1 MNDSFHEPSGHHK
14 PESLGNMSSSSV
26 GAAGNLDKPSKME
39 ARKSAVVSSLKD
51 SSQKAQQQQQQQPAA
66 SDSINVTARA
76 RRRREDAV
84 RRLVA
89 DVQARPDR
97 KLATTVAANGGSQ
110 SETGSGAPSPFDP
123 TDNSTKESQDWIIA
137 STVAVALERGL
148 DRDLHHELV
157 QEAKE
162 NAGRIGQVC
171 HDHSDVFLAS
181 VGKVV
186 ALGGPSGD
194 LASKLAASQEELETK
209 TAGPMQ
215 EAAMLWEEAT
225 ESHARAR
232 ALQIMVQEFEKVS
245 VYLEKA
251 RKQAA
256 LGRPRGALEAVD
268 DARNVL
274 TAPVSSLYVN
284 GGAQMERAAK
294 IVKEAAKKKAEL
306 ESSEE
311 GGANGGSHHNRSIG
325 GGDDGAANGGV
336 NGTTKGMI
344 TLEETPF
351 GRRASLMLP
360 KIENE
365 VLMGARRG
373 LNRWFLSL
381 RSGGDGAKAGRAVL
395 RRSAHSMAVGPGNLG
410 LGGHMPPSYLWR
422 AKVCDNLISRMNQN
436 GRVVRSVRNGYWF
449 ERDAPK
455 DAARLEACVPGMERR
470 SEGGFYKAIEWRDR
484 NDWNRSWIVEAIV
497 CVVIRQPRSSH
508 TVFCLLASRSLC
520 VRLWMVPLLGREHC
534 ASGRSQR
541 LCNGSRR
548 HGQGPVRQPSRWPRE
563 QPPRQGP
570 VPGIP
575 GQGQGSHRQRHLRP
589 HAVRWYQQE
598 QGRRRQEQVGG
609 PPDAADSL

>member
-1 MNDSFHEPSGHHK
+1 MNDSFSENIGRGSGHLDLTDK
-14 PESLGNMSSSSV
+14 SKVSLGIMSASSNAS
-26 GAAGNLDKPSKME
+26 GSHPITPTSKMG
-39 ARKSAVVSSLKD
+39 VVG
-51 SSQKAQQQQQQQPAA
+51 
-66 SDSINVTARA
+66 INVGVGGKQQSPSPPPQLNQEEQNTANVTTRA
-76 RRRREDAV
+76 RRRREDAI
-84 RRLVA
+84 RRLVS

-97 KLATTVAANGGSQ
+97 KLATTVAANSGGS
-110 SETGSGAPSPFDP
+110 GFDS
-123 TDNSTKESQDWIIA
+123 TTLHGHDNDGSTKESQDWIIA
-137 STVAVALERGL
+137 STVAIALERGL

-194 LASKLAASQEELETK
+194 LATKLVTAQEELELK

-215 EAAMLWEEAT
+215 ESAMLWEEAT

-232 ALQIMVQEFEKVS
+232 ALQIMVQECHKVS
-245 VYLEKA
+245 IYVDKA

-268 DARNVL
+268 DARTVL
-274 TAPVSSLYVN
+274 TAPVFSLYSN
-284 GGAQMERAAK
+284 NSGGAHMERASK
-294 IVKEAAKKKAEL
+294 IVKDAAKKKAAQEQSSL
-306 ESSEE
+306 EDHHHHHHNNNNNGVGGPDPSSNG
-311 GGANGGSHHNRSIG
+311 GGAAKS
-325 GGDDGAANGGV
+325 
-336 NGTTKGMI
+336 MI

-410 LGGHMPPSYLWR
+410 LGGHMPPAYLWR

-449 ERDAPK
+449 ERDALK
-455 DAARLEACVPGMERR
+455 EAQKLEATSAPGMERR
-470 SEGGFYKAIEWRDR
+470 AEGE
-484 NDWNRSWIVEAIV
+484 
-497 CVVIRQPRSSH
+497 
-508 TVFCLLASRSLC
+508 
-520 VRLWMVPLLGREHC
+520 
-534 ASGRSQR
+534 
-541 LCNGSRR
+541 
-548 HGQGPVRQPSRWPRE
+548 
-563 QPPRQGP
+563 
-570 VPGIP
+570 
-575 GQGQGSHRQRHLRP
+575 
-589 HAVRWYQQE
+589 
-598 QGRRRQEQVGG
+598 
-609 PPDAADSL
+609 

>member
-1 MNDSFHEPSGHHK
+1 MNDSFSDNNIGRGSGHRDLTDKSAGHISASSNPPITPK
-14 PESLGNMSSSSV
+14 SSSKLAV
-26 GAAGNLDKPSKME
+26 GVGGKP
-39 ARKSAVVSSLKD
+39 AQ
-51 SSQKAQQQQQQQPAA
+51 SQQSPQINQQQQEQQNT
-66 SDSINVTARA
+66 INVTTRA
-76 RRRREDAV
+76 RRRREDV
-84 RRLVA
+84 IRRLVS

-97 KLATTVAANGGSQ
+97 KLATTVAANSGGGGSGFD
-110 SETGSGAPSPFDP
+110 SNNNHNDGNDGSI
-123 TDNSTKESQDWIIA
+123 KESQDWIIA
-137 STVAVALERGL
+137 STVAIALERGL

-194 LASKLAASQEELETK
+194 LATKLVTAQEELEQQ

-215 EAAMLWEEAT
+215 ESAMLWEEAT

-232 ALQIMVQEFEKVS
+232 ALQIVVQECHKVS
-245 VYLEKA
+245 IYVDKA

-268 DARNVL
+268 DARTVL
-274 TAPVSSLYVN
+274 TAPVFSLYSN
-284 GGAQMERAAK
+284 NSGGAHMERASK
-294 IVKEAAKKKAEL
+294 IVKDAAKKKAAQEQSSSL
-306 ESSEE
+306 EDHHHNNNNNHGMNNSNNPADASS
-311 GGANGGSHHNRSIG
+311 NGGG
-325 GGDDGAANGGV
+325 GGGSGV
-336 NGTTKGMI
+336 KGMI

-395 RRSAHSMAVGPGNLG
+395 RRSAHSMAIGPGNLG
-410 LGGHMPPSYLWR
+410 LGGHMPPAYLWR

-455 DAARLEACVPGMERR
+455 EAQKLEATSAPGMERR
-470 SEGGFYKAIEWRDR
+470 AEGE
-484 NDWNRSWIVEAIV
+484 
-497 CVVIRQPRSSH
+497 
-508 TVFCLLASRSLC
+508 
-520 VRLWMVPLLGREHC
+520 
-534 ASGRSQR
+534 
-541 LCNGSRR
+541 
-548 HGQGPVRQPSRWPRE
+548 
-563 QPPRQGP
+563 
-570 VPGIP
+570 
-575 GQGQGSHRQRHLRP
+575 
-589 HAVRWYQQE
+589 
-598 QGRRRQEQVGG
+598 
-609 PPDAADSL
+609 

>member
-26 GAAGNLDKPSKME
+26 GAAGNLDKSSKME

-51 SSQKAQQQQQQQPAA
+51 SSQKPQQQQQQQQQAA

-97 KLATTVAANGGSQ
+97 KLATTVAANGGPQ

-484 NDWNRSWIVEAIV
+484 NNWNRSWIVEAIV

-508 TVFCLLASRSLC
+508 SVLSF
-520 VRLWMVPLLGREHC
+520 
-534 ASGRSQR
+534 
-541 LCNGSRR
+541 
-548 HGQGPVRQPSRWPRE
+548 
-563 QPPRQGP
+563 
-570 VPGIP
+570 GI
-575 GQGQGSHRQRHLRP
+575 S
-589 HAVRWYQQE
+589 
-598 QGRRRQEQVGG
+598 
-609 PPDAADSL
+609 

>member
-1 MNDSFHEPSGHHK
+1 MNEPLNDMSGHRDVTDK
-14 PESLGNMSSSSV
+14 SIGKRDVSISTNVSETTLSKV
-26 GAAGNLDKPSKME
+26 GAGQE
-39 ARKSAVVSSLKD
+39 
-51 SSQKAQQQQQQQPAA
+51 QQQQQQQTQPKDTV
-66 SDSINVTARA
+66 SVTARA
-76 RRRREDAV
+76 ARRRQEAV
-84 RRLVA
+84 RRLVS

-97 KLATTVAANGGSQ
+97 KLSTAAANGIGGQ
-110 SETGSGAPSPFDP
+110 AGLSGAGGGGGIDHA
-123 TDNSTKESQDWIIA
+123 TDDAGTKESQDWIIA
-137 STVAVALERGL
+137 STVAIALERGL

-157 QEAKE
+157 AEAKE
-162 NAGRIGQVC
+162 NSGRIGQVC

-194 LASKLAASQEELETK
+194 LASKLKAAQDELEQK

-215 EAAMLWEEAT
+215 ESAMLWEEAT

-232 ALQIMVQEFEKVS
+232 ALQIMVQEFQQVS
-245 VYLEKA
+245 IYLDKA

-268 DARNVL
+268 DARTVL
-274 TAPVSSLYVN
+274 TAPVSSLYS
-284 GGAQMERAAK
+284 GGGTHMERAAK
-294 IVKEAAKKKAEL
+294 IVKEAAKKKVEEEL
-306 ESSEE
+306 NSRTN
-311 GGANGGSHHNRSIG
+311 ANGGNGSHHNRVSVV
-325 GGDDGAANGGV
+325 GDGTDASANGG
-336 NGTTKGMI
+336 GGGSKSMI

-436 GRVVRSVRNGYWF
+436 GRVVRSVRQGYWF

-455 DAARLEACVPGMERR
+455 DAQRLETACAPGMERR
-470 SEGGFYKAIEWRDR
+470 AEGE
-484 NDWNRSWIVEAIV
+484 
-497 CVVIRQPRSSH
+497 
-508 TVFCLLASRSLC
+508 
-520 VRLWMVPLLGREHC
+520 
-534 ASGRSQR
+534 
-541 LCNGSRR
+541 
-548 HGQGPVRQPSRWPRE
+548 
-563 QPPRQGP
+563 
-570 VPGIP
+570 
-575 GQGQGSHRQRHLRP
+575 
-589 HAVRWYQQE
+589 
-598 QGRRRQEQVGG
+598 
-609 PPDAADSL
+609 

>member
-1 MNDSFHEPSGHHK
+1 MNDSFSDNIGRGSGHRDLTDNKSAGHRSASSNPPITPK
-14 PESLGNMSSSSV
+14 SSSKA
-26 GAAGNLDKPSKME
+26 AAGAGSKP
-39 ARKSAVVSSLKD
+39 AQ
-51 SSQKAQQQQQQQPAA
+51 SQQSPQIINQQQQELQNTA
-66 SDSINVTARA
+66 SVTTRA
-76 RRRREDAV
+76 HRRREDAI
-84 RRLVA
+84 RRLVS

-97 KLATTVAANGGSQ
+97 KLATTVAANSGGGGSGFD
-110 SETGSGAPSPFDP
+110 SNNNHNDSNDGSI
-123 TDNSTKESQDWIIA
+123 KESQDWIIA
-137 STVAVALERGL
+137 STVAIALERGL

-194 LASKLAASQEELETK
+194 LATKLVTAQEELEQQ

-215 EAAMLWEEAT
+215 ESAMLWEEAT

-232 ALQIMVQEFEKVS
+232 ALQIMVQECHKVS
-245 VYLEKA
+245 IYVDKA

-268 DARNVL
+268 DARTVL
-274 TAPVSSLYVN
+274 TAPVFSLYSN
-284 GGAQMERAAK
+284 NSGGAHMERASV
-294 IVKEAAKKKAEL
+294 IVKDAAKKKAAQEQSSSL
-306 ESSEE
+306 EDHHNNNNNNSHGMNNSNNPADASSNS
-311 GGANGGSHHNRSIG
+311 GGGGGGS
-325 GGDDGAANGGV
+325 GV
-336 NGTTKGMI
+336 KGMI

-395 RRSAHSMAVGPGNLG
+395 RRSAHSMAIGPGNLG
-410 LGGHMPPSYLWR
+410 LGGHMPPAYLWR

-455 DAARLEACVPGMERR
+455 EAQKLEATSAPGMERR
-470 SEGGFYKAIEWRDR
+470 AEGEFLIIALPLFLF
-484 NDWNRSWIVEAIV
+484 IV
-497 CVVIRQPRSSH
+497 
-508 TVFCLLASRSLC
+508 
-520 VRLWMVPLLGREHC
+520 M
-534 ASGRSQR
+534 
-541 LCNGSRR
+541 
-548 HGQGPVRQPSRWPRE
+548 
-563 QPPRQGP
+563 
-570 VPGIP
+570 
-575 GQGQGSHRQRHLRP
+575 
-589 HAVRWYQQE
+589 
-598 QGRRRQEQVGG
+598 
-609 PPDAADSL
+609 

>member
-1 MNDSFHEPSGHHK
+1 MNESLSDIGSGHRDLTDK
-14 PESLGNMSSSSV
+14 SKGSVGNMSANDGPSS
-26 GAAGNLDKPSKME
+26 PT
-39 ARKSAVVSSLKD
+39 RSS
-51 SSQKAQQQQQQQPAA
+51 KAQSQQTPNQSQQPSAAA
-66 SDSINVTARA
+66 SSNNNTVNVTARA
-76 RRRREDAV
+76 RRRREEAV
-84 RRLVA
+84 RRLVS

-97 KLATTVAANGGSQ
+97 KLSTTAANVGSQ
-110 SETGSGAPSPFDP
+110 AGLSATSGLEEDAG
-123 TDNSTKESQDWIIA
+123 TKESQDWIIA
-137 STVAVALERGL
+137 STVAIALERGL

-171 HDHSDVFLAS
+171 HDHSDVFLTS

-194 LASKLAASQEELETK
+194 LASKLQHAQEELEEK

-215 EAAMLWEEAT
+215 KAAMLWEEAT

-232 ALQIMVQEFEKVS
+232 ALQIMVQECQKVS
-245 VYLEKA
+245 NCIDKA

-268 DARNVL
+268 DARTVL
-274 TAPVSSLYVN
+274 TAPVSSLYAS
-284 GGAQMERAAK
+284 GGSSAHMERAAK
-294 IVKEAAKKKAEL
+294 IVKDAAKKGFAEDRAFG
-306 ESSEE
+306 ESSSHKRSIELDDS
-311 GGANGGSHHNRSIG
+311 AATNGGTSS
-325 GGDDGAANGGV
+325 A
-336 NGTTKGMI
+336 TTKGTSNSSMI

-455 DAARLEACVPGMERR
+455 DAQRLETCPPGMERR
-470 SEGGFYKAIEWRDR
+470 AEGE
-484 NDWNRSWIVEAIV
+484 
-497 CVVIRQPRSSH
+497 
-508 TVFCLLASRSLC
+508 
-520 VRLWMVPLLGREHC
+520 
-534 ASGRSQR
+534 
-541 LCNGSRR
+541 
-548 HGQGPVRQPSRWPRE
+548 
-563 QPPRQGP
+563 
-570 VPGIP
+570 
-575 GQGQGSHRQRHLRP
+575 LRM
-589 HAVRWYQQE
+589 E
-598 QGRRRQEQVGG
+598 LICG
-609 PPDAADSL
+609 L